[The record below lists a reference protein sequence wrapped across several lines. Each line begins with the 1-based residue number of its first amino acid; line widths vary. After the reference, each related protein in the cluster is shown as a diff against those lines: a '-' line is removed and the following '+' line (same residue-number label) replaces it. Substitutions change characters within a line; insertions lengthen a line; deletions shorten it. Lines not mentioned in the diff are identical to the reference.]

1 MTTKKARSRQPDE
14 LRTEYDLG
22 VLKHPVRGKYHAR
35 AIAGSN
41 VVLLDADVA
50 EVFPTAA
57 SVNEALRLLLTL
69 ARKKVNGRKRS
80 RRSA

>member
-1 MTTKKARSRQPDE
+1 MKKARSRKPDE
-14 LRTEYDLG
+14 LRPEYDLSG
-22 VLKHPVRGKYHAR
+22 LKHAVRGKYHAR

-50 EVFPTAA
+50 EVFPTTE
-57 SVNEALRLLLTL
+57 SVNAALRMLLTL
-69 ARKKVNGRKRS
+69 ARTKISGGKRS

>member
-1 MTTKKARSRQPDE
+1 MTSKKARSRQPDE
-14 LRTEYDLG
+14 LRPEYDIG
-22 VLKHPVRGKYHAR
+22 ALKHAVRGKYHAR

-50 EVFPTAA
+50 EVFPTAE

-69 ARKKVNGRKRS
+69 ARKKVNGSKRS

>member
-14 LRTEYDLG
+14 LRPEYDLG
-22 VLKHPVRGKYHAR
+22 ELKHPVRGKYHAR

-50 EVFPTAA
+50 AVFPNAEA
-57 SVNEALRLLLTL
+57 VNDALRLLLTI
-69 ARKKVNGRKRS
+69 ARKKVSTAKRT

>member
-1 MTTKKARSRQPDE
+1 MTTKMARSKRPDD
-14 LRTEYDLG
+14 LRPEYDVG
-22 VLKHPVRGKYHAR
+22 DLKHPVRGKYHAR

-50 EVFPTAA
+50 EVFPTAEA
-57 SVNEALRLLLTL
+57 VNDALWLLLTL
-69 ARKKVNGRKRS
+69 ARTKVSRGKRS